1 MKKISIYFKD
11 DNLDLYE
18 YIEMLAKN
26 NRLSL
31 NTAIMHIIMEHKKIK
46 TPPDKNE
53 GAGLLL
59 NFC

>member
-1 MKKISIYFKD
+1 MKQISIYFKD

-18 YIEMLAKN
+18 YIENLAKN

-31 NTAIMHIIMEHKKIK
+31 NTAIMHIIMEQKKLK
-46 TPPDKNE
+46 TPSGKNE
-53 GAGLLL
+53 VAGLLL